1 MDLSGPNDQRVITRD
16 HVNRFRRTLDALE
29 AEDDGGCNCR
39 GRGLYEPMI
48 VLNSIRTKNIL

>member
-1 MDLSGPNDQRVITRD
+1 MDLSGPNDQRAITRD

-39 GRGLYEPMI
+39 GLGTGLDGGTL
-48 VLNSIRTKNIL
+48 VLGTRA